1 MRRLD
6 RKDIVFVVTGA
17 TGWLGRVSLDY
28 LESRFGSDFNRRV
41 VAFASKAGAVTLTS
55 GKVVS
60 YRALASIGDLPQG
73 RYVFLHCAFLGKE
86 RVQDLSLTDFVR
98 LNEMISRKVCETARR
113 VEVDGLFVPS
123 SGAVYSDGGNLDV
136 DLERNPYGV
145 MKRRDEERFGNLAEE
160 LGVPLVMPR
169 VFNIAGSYINKL
181 NSYALSSIIMDILA
195 RRPVALRAAHPVVRS
210 YVHAGDLIALALACL
225 EEGRKET
232 LLFDTAGEVEIEV
245 GDLARLALEVM
256 GATGA
261 IVRPPMQ
268 EDAIPHRYVGD
279 GTTMLR
285 LAARYD
291 IHFRPLPKQV
301 RETAD
306 FMRYESLRL

>member
-6 RKDIVFVVTGA
+6 REDIVFVVTGA
-17 TGWLGRVSLDY
+17 TGWLGRVSLDH
-28 LESRFGSDFNRRV
+28 LESRFGNDFDRRV

-60 YRALASIGDLPQG
+60 CRALAGIGDLPQG

-86 RVQDLSLTDFVR
+86 RVQDISLTDFVR
-98 LNEMISRKVCETARR
+98 LNEVISRKVCETARR

-123 SGAVYSDGGNLDV
+123 SGAVYGDGGNLEV

-145 MKRRDEERFGNLAEE
+145 MKRRDEERFGSLAED

-169 VFNIAGSYINKL
+169 VFNIAGPYINKL

-195 RRPVALRAAHPVVRS
+195 RRPVALRAAHPVIRS

-256 GATGA
+256 GTTGA

-279 GTTMLR
+279 GTAMLR

-306 FMRYESLRL
+306 FMRHESLGL

>member
-6 RKDIVFVVTGA
+6 RKDIAFVVTGA

-28 LESRFGSDFNRRV
+28 LERRIGNDFDRRV
-41 VAFASKAGAVTLTS
+41 FAFASKAGDVMLTS
-55 GKVVS
+55 GKVVP
-60 YRALASIGDLPQG
+60 YRALESMGDLPQG

-86 RVQDLSLTDFVR
+86 RVRDLSLTDFVR
-98 LNEMISRKVCETARR
+98 LNELISQKVCETAQR
-113 VEVDGLFVPS
+113 VEIDGLFVPS
-123 SGAVYSDGGNLDV
+123 SGAVYGDGKELEV
-136 DLERNPYGV
+136 DLERNPYSV
-145 MKRRDEERFGNLAEE
+145 MKRRDEERFASLAEE

-195 RRPVALRAAHPVVRS
+195 GRPVALRAAHPVIRS

-225 EEGRKET
+225 EEGRRET
-232 LLFDTAGEVEIEV
+232 FLFDTAGEVEIEV

-256 GATGA
+256 GATGT
-261 IVRPPMQ
+261 IVRPPMHK
-268 EDAIPHRYVGD
+268 DALPHRYVGD

-291 IHFRPLPKQV
+291 IHFRPLQMQV

-306 FMRYESLRL
+306 FMRNENLRL